1 MLFSRFILGDHMLEE
16 LLAKPEGKT
25 IEFKENT
32 HSLQKIVQTVIAFAN
47 TAGGT
52 LLIGIKADT
61 KEIVGVDNILLDE
74 ERIANVIADS
84 VSPSLLPNLQF
95 HSWRG
100 RDVLMVTVPH
110 SFAPF
115 YLKAKGE
122 NGGVYVRLGST
133 NRVADAALIAEIK
146 RLKEHNSYDQSPD
159 MKLTPEDLNFDL
171 ARTLFSALN
180 KPFTKATAK
189 TLELLIDYQGGQYP
203 TRGGILLFGK
213 DLDQLFPDPFVRLAR
228 FEGITKTGII
238 DHAELKSPLPIIVD
252 EILAFIQRNTS
263 LGAKIHSA
271 RRENIPEYPPAA
283 VREAVINSI
292 LHADY
297 STRRSPIQVAIFDD
311 RLEIT
316 NPGPLPFGLSLET
329 ALSGV
334 SQLRNKVLG
343 RVFRELQLIEQWGS
357 GLNRI
362 SDICLQQH
370 INPPKFEELDHFF
383 RVTLYP
389 RTLKIVP
396 IQLWHVPIVEH
407 IQQHSKISAME
418 AEKLWKVTR
427 RTAST
432 RLKKMCQEG
441 LLVELST
448 GSFDPYKIFI
458 LAEPGNQPRRT

>member
-1 MLFSRFILGDHMLEE
+1 MLEE
-16 LLAKPEGKT
+16 LLAKPESKT
-25 IEFKENT
+25 LEFKENT

-52 LLIGIKADT
+52 LLIGIKANT
-61 KEIVGVDNILLDE
+61 KEVVGLDNILQDE

-122 NGGVYVRLGST
+122 TDGVYLRLGST
-133 NRVADAALIAEIK
+133 NGIADAALIAEIK
-146 RLKEHNSYDQSPD
+146 RLKDHISYDQSPD
-159 MKLTPEDLNFDL
+159 MKLTPEDLDFNL
-171 ARTLFSALN
+171 SRKLFSSLN
-180 KPFTKATAK
+180 KTFTKSTAK
-189 TLELLIDYQGGQYP
+189 TLELLVDHQEGQYP
-203 TRGGILLFGK
+203 TRGGLLLFGK
-213 DLDQLFPDPFVRLAR
+213 DRDQLLPDPLVRLAR
-228 FEGITKTGII
+228 FEGITKTSVI
-238 DHAELKSPLPIIVD
+238 DQAEMKSPLPLIVD

-263 LGAKIHSA
+263 LGAKIQTT
-271 RRENIPEYPPAA
+271 RRENIPEYPPVA

-297 STRRSPIQVAIFDD
+297 STRRSPIQIAIFDD

-334 SQLRNKVLG
+334 SQLRNKVIG

-362 SDICLQQH
+362 CDVCQQQH
-370 INPPKFEELDHFF
+370 IKPPKFEELDHFF

-389 RTLKIVP
+389 RTAKAAPVLSWHIP
-396 IQLWHVPIVEH
+396 IIEH
-407 IQQHSKISAME
+407 IDQNGKISAIE

-427 RTAST
+427 RTATT
-432 RLKKMCQEG
+432 RLKKMCQDG

-448 GSFDPYKIFI
+448 GSFDPYKTFI
-458 LAEPGNQPRRT
+458 LAQPKNQPRKT

>member
-1 MLFSRFILGDHMLEE
+1 MLEE
-16 LLAKPEGKT
+16 LLAKSEGKT
-25 IEFKENT
+25 LEFKENT

-61 KEIVGVDNILLDE
+61 KEVVGIENILLEE
-74 ERIANVIADS
+74 ERIANAVSDS
-84 VSPSLLPNLQF
+84 VRPSLLPNMQF

-122 NGGVYVRLGST
+122 DGGVYVRLGST
-133 NRVADAALIAEIK
+133 NRIADAALIAEIK
-146 RLKEHNSYDQSPD
+146 RLKEHISYDQSPD
-159 MKLTPEDLNFDL
+159 MKLSSEELDFEL
-171 ARTLFSALN
+171 ARELFDVLS
-180 KPFTKATAK
+180 KPFTKGTAK
-189 TLELLIDYQGGQYP
+189 TLELLVDYQEGQYP
-203 TRGGILLFGK
+203 TRGGLLLFGK
-213 DLDQLFPDPFVRLAR
+213 DRDRLFPDPLIRLAR
-228 FEGITKTGII
+228 FKGTTKTSII
-238 DHAELKSPLPIIVD
+238 DQAEMKSPLPIIVD
-252 EILAFIQRNTS
+252 EVLAFIQRNTS
-263 LGAKIHSA
+263 LGAKIESA
-271 RRENIPEYPPAA
+271 RREDIPEYPPAA
-283 VREAVINSI
+283 IREAVINSI

-297 STRRSPIQVAIFDD
+297 STKRSPIQVAIFDD

-343 RVFRELQLIEQWGS
+343 RIFRELQLIEQWGS
-357 GLNRI
+357 GLSRI
-362 SDICLQQH
+362 SDICQQQQ
-370 INPPKFEELDHFF
+370 IKPPKFEELDHFF
-383 RVTLYP
+383 RITLYP
-389 RTLKIVP
+389 RTMKIVP
-396 IQLWHVPIVEH
+396 ILPWHIPIVEH
-407 IQQHSKISAME
+407 IQHNGKISAME

-427 RTAST
+427 RTATT

-448 GSFDPYKIFI
+448 GSFDPYKTFI